1 MKVLIEIDDRDA
13 AFGMKVL
20 KSLGFV
26 KKAKPLSKAGAELMS
41 DLTAAAAEVRLHKAG
56 KIQLKSAE
64 SLLNEL

>member
-1 MKVLIEIDDRDA
+1 MKVLVEIDDRNA

-26 KKAKPLSKAGAELMS
+26 KTAKPLSAGGAGLLS
-41 DLTAAAAEVRLHKAG
+41 DLTEAAAEVRLHKAG

-64 SLLNEL
+64 ALLNEL